1 MPAATRFRRVVL
13 PLLLGA
19 LLIAPAS
26 HAQSAASLEAP
37 ATYLG
42 YDLGEQ
48 FTPHHRVVDYVRHVA
63 AQSPNVSV
71 EQYGTTHEGRPLL
84 LATVASAD
92 NRDRLEQIRTDNL
105 RRAGLAEG
113 TPQGPPT
120 SVVWLSY
127 NVHGNESVSTEA
139 AMQTLYDLGN
149 PQNERTQAWLEDTV
163 VLLDPCLNPDGRE
176 RYVQWYRQMKGASF
190 NARPE
195 AREHDE
201 SWPGGRTNH
210 YYFDLNRDWAW
221 GVQQETRHR
230 LDVYHEWMPHVHVDF
245 HEQSVDDPYYFAPA
259 AKPFHE
265 DITEWQREFQFT
277 IGRNNAEYFDQNN
290 WLYFTREVFDLF
302 YPGYGD
308 TWPIF
313 NGAIGMTYEQ
323 GGSGR
328 AGLGI
333 ITAEG
338 DTLTLADRIA
348 HHHTSGL
355 STVEATAQNHEQVV
369 QEFAD
374 YYDTAEQDPP
384 GDYATY
390 VVKRDAG
397 GDRMQA
403 LATHL
408 DRQRIQ
414 YSVAADE
421 ERVRGRSYV
430 TGETERATIAS
441 GDLIVQA
448 AQSKARLVKV
458 LFEPETTIIDSL
470 TYDITSWSLPYAYGL
485 DAYALPDRAAPQTR
499 SAVPQ
504 ETGVS
509 GDAAS
514 PYAYV
519 TPWSSRADARFA
531 AALLQADVSLRF
543 AEESF
548 TVDGRTY
555 APGTLIVTRAGND
568 ALAGRFDALLRETA
582 DAHNQPLHA
591 VDTGFMDS
599 GPDFGSAN
607 VGHLDAPHVAL
618 LSGPTT
624 YSYSTGEVWHFFDQQ
639 IEYPVTLLNADEV
652 SADALDDVDVLVM
665 PSGRYGDWLSDDRT
679 EALTEWIRDGGRLVA
694 IGAANDDLVGRGSFA
709 LTKKDDASDENDDDE
724 SDSDDE
730 SSYGG
735 NGAIADASD
744 PLRRY
749 GNRERARLPEATP
762 GSIHRTRVDTSHP
775 LAFGMNDPY
784 FTLKRSD
791 DAYAYLEDG
800 WNVVTLPTGTP
811 VSGFMGHEAQDG
823 VAETLAYGV
832 QEMGRGRV
840 VYMIDNP
847 LFRGFWYSGHLLFS
861 NAVFFVGNG

>member
-1 MPAATRFRRVVL
+1 MPVVSILRRVVL
-13 PLLLGA
+13 PVVLLLVLGV
-19 LLIAPAS
+19 PQS
-26 HAQSAASLEAP
+26 RAQPAASLQSP
-37 ATYLG
+37 ATFLG
-42 YDLGEQ
+42 YELGER

-84 LATVASAD
+84 LATVAGAD

-105 RRAGLAEG
+105 RRAGMAAG
-113 TPQGPPT
+113 DPQGPPT
-120 SVVWLSY
+120 AVVWLSY

-139 AMQTLYDLGN
+139 AMQTLYALGN
-149 PQNERTQAWLEDTV
+149 PQNERTQRWLENTV
-163 VLLDPCLNPDGRE
+163 VLIDPCLNPDGRA
-176 RYVQWYRQMKGASF
+176 RYVQWYRQMKGASY

-201 SWPGGRTNH
+201 PWPGGRTNH

-230 LDVYHEWMPHVHVDF
+230 LDAYHDWMPHVHVDF

-265 DITEWQREFQFT
+265 NITEWQREFQFT
-277 IGRNNAEYFDQNN
+277 IGRNNAKYFDRNH

-333 ITAEG
+333 VTAEG

-384 GDYATY
+384 GDYETY

-397 GDRMQA
+397 GDRLQA
-403 LATHL
+403 FAEHL
-408 DRQRIQ
+408 DRQRIR
-414 YSVAADE
+414 YGVASEAQDI
-421 ERVRGRSYV
+421 RGRSYA
-430 TGETERATIAS
+430 TGETERTAIES
-441 GDLIVQA
+441 GDLVVQA
-448 AQSKARLVKV
+448 AQPKARLVKV

-485 DAYALPDRAAPQTR
+485 DAYALPDRVAPPTQN
-499 SAVPQ
+499 AVPQ
-504 ETGVS
+504 ETGVRGS
-509 GDAAS
+509 AES
-514 PYAYV
+514 PYAYL

-531 AALLQADVSLRF
+531 AALLNREVSLRF
-543 AEESF
+543 ATEPF
-548 TVDGRTY
+548 THNDRTY
-555 APGTLIVTRAGND
+555 APGTLILTRAGNEPLGD
-568 ALAGRFDALLRETA
+568 RFDAIVREVA
-582 DAHNQPLHA
+582 AEHNQPLQA
-591 VDTGFMDS
+591 VATGFMDS
-599 GPDFGSAN
+599 GPDFGSDN
-607 VGHLDAPHVAL
+607 VGYVDAPHVAV
-618 LSGPTT
+618 LSGPPT
-624 YSYSTGEVWHFFDQQ
+624 SSNSTGEVWHFFDRQ
-639 IEYPVTLLNADEV
+639 IHYPATLLNADAF
-652 SADALDDVDVLVM
+652 SADALDDVDVLVL
-665 PSGRYGDWLSDDRT
+665 PDGRYDDWLSEART
-679 EALTEWIRDGGRLVA
+679 DALTDWVRDGGRLVA
-694 IGAANDDLVGRGSFA
+694 LGNANDDLAGHSAFA
-709 LTKKDDASDENDDDE
+709 IQHKEATTSENDDDGA
-724 SDSDDE
+724 DE
-730 SSYGG
+730 PTYGG
-735 NGAIADASD
+735 DGEIADASD

-762 GSIHRTRVDTSHP
+762 GSIHRTRTDTSHP
-775 LAFGMNDPY
+775 LAFGVHDPY

-791 DAYAYLEDG
+791 EAFAYLEND
-800 WNVVTLPTGTP
+800 WNVVTLPAGAP
-811 VSGFMGHEAQDG
+811 VSGFMGHEAQAD
-823 VAETLAYGV
+823 VAETLVYGV

>member
-1 MPAATRFRRVVL
+1 MPVVSILRRVVL
-13 PLLLGA
+13 PVVLLLVLGA
-19 LLIAPAS
+19 PQS
-26 HAQSAASLEAP
+26 RAQSAASLQSP
-37 ATYLG
+37 ATFLG
-42 YDLGEQ
+42 YELGEQ
-48 FTPHHRVVDYVRHVA
+48 FTPHHRMVDYVRHVA
-63 AQSPNVSV
+63 ETSPNVSV
-71 EQYGTTHEGRPLL
+71 EPYGTTHEGRPLL
-84 LATVASAD
+84 LATVASPD
-92 NRDRLEQIRTDNL
+92 NRDRLGQIRTDNL
-105 RRAGLAEG
+105 RRAGLADG
-113 TPQGPPT
+113 APQGPPT
-120 SVVWLSY
+120 AVVWLSY

-139 AMQTLYDLGN
+139 AMQTLYALGN
-149 PQNERTQAWLEDTV
+149 PDNSRTQAWLENTV

-176 RYVQWYRQMKGASF
+176 RYVQWYRQMKGASL
-190 NARPE
+190 NVRPE

-201 SWPGGRTNH
+201 PWPGGRTNH

-245 HEQSVDDPYYFAPA
+245 HEQSVDAPYYFAPA

-277 IGRNNAEYFDQNN
+277 IGRNNATYFDQNN

-313 NGAIGMTYEQ
+313 NGAVGMTYEQ

-374 YYDTAEQDPP
+374 YYDTAAQDPP
-384 GDYATY
+384 GDYETY
-390 VVKRDAG
+390 IIKRDAG
-397 GDRMQA
+397 GDRLQA
-403 LATHL
+403 LADHL

-414 YSVAADE
+414 YGVASSTQDI
-421 ERVRGRSYV
+421 RGRSYI
-430 TGETERATIAS
+430 TGDTERAAIES
-441 GDLIVQA
+441 GDLLVQA
-448 AQSKARLVKV
+448 AQPKARLVKV

-485 DAYALPDRAAPQTR
+485 DAYALSDRVAPQTQN
-499 SAVPQ
+499 AVPQ
-504 ETGVS
+504 ETGVT
-509 GDAAS
+509 GDSES
-514 PYAYV
+514 PYAYI

-531 AALLQADVSLRF
+531 AALLQEEVSLRF

-555 APGTLIVTRAGND
+555 APGTLIITRAGND
-568 ALAGRFDALLRETA
+568 DLADRLDTVVRETA
-582 DAHNQPLHA
+582 RAHNQPLRA
-591 VDTGFMDS
+591 VDTGFMDR

-607 VGHLDAPHVAL
+607 VGYIDAPHVAV
-618 LSGPTT
+618 LSGPPTF
-624 YSYSTGEVWHFFDQQ
+624 SNNAGEVWHFFDQQ
-639 IEYPVTLLNADEV
+639 LQYPVTLLNADEV

-665 PSGRYGDWLSDDRT
+665 PSGRYDDWLSDERT
-679 EALTEWIRDGGRLVA
+679 DALTEWIRDGGRLVA
-694 IGAANDDLVGRGSFA
+694 LGNANEDLVGRGSFA
-709 LTKKDDASDENDDDE
+709 INKKDSKEAEGEGGDGESQYGSNDDSGDT
-724 SDSDDE
+724 
-730 SSYGG
+730 
-735 NGAIADASD
+735 AD

-762 GSIHRTRVDTSHP
+762 GSIHRTRTDTSHP

-791 DAYAYLEDG
+791 DAFAYLEDG
-800 WNVVTLPTGTP
+800 WNVVTLPTGNP
-811 VSGFMGHEAQDG
+811 VSGFMGHKAQQT
-823 VAETLAYGV
+823 VAETLVYGV

-840 VYMIDNP
+840 VYMVDNP
-847 LFRGFWYSGHLLFS
+847 LFRGFWYRGHLLFS